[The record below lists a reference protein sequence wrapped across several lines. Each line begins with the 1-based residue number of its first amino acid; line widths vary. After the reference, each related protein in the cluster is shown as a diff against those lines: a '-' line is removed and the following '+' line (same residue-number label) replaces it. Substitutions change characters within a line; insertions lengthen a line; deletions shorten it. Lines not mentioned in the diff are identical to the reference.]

1 MNKMAQQ
8 ISNTFCI
15 LPWTHFNVSPSG
27 YTSLCCYNQS
37 FNYEIPVD
45 EPYIDSRSDCHGGY
59 IDEGVENVWN
69 NPYFKN
75 ARKAMMAGKK
85 VTDHLPK
92 SLCEK
97 CYAEER
103 GGMQSDRQFFN
114 NRYSKEQIDA
124 LIEKTRPD
132 GYLDTL
138 PVDFRIF
145 VGSTCNLQCIMCG
158 PDLSSALIS
167 VHKKIATMEG
177 WVDKLSPQLVFNKNS
192 KDPYKNPLVW
202 KEILDPVLKN
212 IHTLQILG
220 GEPLVLKAHYDLLKY
235 CIDKGYNENISLI
248 LNTNGTKI
256 PSNELVEMWS
266 KFKEVRIHLSLDAI
280 EERNEYIRYPS
291 KWNDILKFIEFVENM
306 ALDNIEA
313 NIMPT
318 VQVINIYYI
327 PELFDWIADQQFSVW
342 NSGKFSSG
350 KSTSDINSF
359 PNQFRTNR
367 FYINILEE
375 MRKNNV
381 KSLSPEAKKI
391 VDQKCSPWYNKINQL
406 RGIIKFMHSEDWY
419 NDQYHLFTNW
429 HTKLDMIRGTDFYKT
444 FPIFKEFDK

>member
-1 MNKMAQQ
+1 MAQQ

-177 WVDKLSPQLVFNKNS
+177 WVDKLPLAYFKNR

-212 IHTLQILG
+212 IH
-220 GEPLVLKAHYDLLKY
+220 AH
-235 CIDKGYNENISLI
+235 
-248 LNTNGTKI
+248 
-256 PSNELVEMWS
+256 
-266 KFKEVRIHLSLDAI
+266 
-280 EERNEYIRYPS
+280 
-291 KWNDILKFIEFVENM
+291 
-306 ALDNIEA
+306 
-313 NIMPT
+313 
-318 VQVINIYYI
+318 
-327 PELFDWIADQQFSVW
+327 
-342 NSGKFSSG
+342 
-350 KSTSDINSF
+350 
-359 PNQFRTNR
+359 
-367 FYINILEE
+367 
-375 MRKNNV
+375 
-381 KSLSPEAKKI
+381 
-391 VDQKCSPWYNKINQL
+391 
-406 RGIIKFMHSEDWY
+406 
-419 NDQYHLFTNW
+419 
-429 HTKLDMIRGTDFYKT
+429 
-444 FPIFKEFDK
+444 